1 MGAKEKS
8 YNREKSVNKFVLVI
22 ITVIDSFLFFGYMSD
37 HLQGRIS
44 FAFALTV
51 DLAVLISL
59 ILSYA
64 VFFKKRDSKYFK
76 HVSVTG
82 YMAVYALVLLG
93 AQNDLVFA
101 AVFPLTVIYIL
112 YFDYNLILRIAIVF
126 SAINVVDLA
135 IMLLVKKQ
143 MHSGN
148 PIDSSSVLLQGA
160 TVIVYLIVLCGT
172 TKISNKNNSLKIS
185 GLKEEQEKSAQ
196 MLEDILN
203 VIEVV
208 KHNSANAEEYIQ
220 VLHQN
225 VSSTEAALDDIAQGN
240 SNNAASI
247 EQQTIMT
254 GNIQNMILETKKMS
268 DDMLELAKESGEAVD
283 GGQQSVDDLQR
294 QSERTKEANEKVVFS
309 VTQLIQN
316 AKDVEAITEQIFAI
330 SSQTNLLAL
339 NASIESARAGEAGR
353 GFAVVAEE
361 IRVLADETRKLTEGI
376 QKIVQELQKNAD
388 MAKDTVDNVME
399 AASAERGLI
408 RNTEEQFSGI
418 GSRMTG
424 LNENVQEI
432 YQKIE
437 EILNS
442 NQVIVDSINQI
453 SAVSQEVFASTQQA
467 VELGEDTEQQAER
480 VRECMD
486 ELKRTVT
493 SIDKYIQ

>member
-1 MGAKEKS
+1 MRTKEKD
-8 YNREKSVNKFVLVI
+8 YNREKTVNKFVLVI
-22 ITVIDSFLFFGYMSD
+22 ITIIDSFLFFGYMSD

-44 FAFALTV
+44 FTFAFMV
-51 DLAVLISL
+51 DFAVLVSL

-64 VFFKKRDSKYFK
+64 VYLKKRDSKYFK
-76 HVSVTG
+76 HVSVIG

-126 SAINVVDLA
+126 SAINIVDLTNL
-135 IMLLVKKQ
+135 LLVKKQ

-148 PIDSSSVLLQGA
+148 AIDSSSVLLQGA

-172 TKISNKNNSLKIS
+172 TKISNKNNSMKIS

-196 MLEDILN
+196 MLEDILK

-208 KHNSANAEEYIQ
+208 KQNSANAEEYIK

-225 VSSTEAALDDIAQGN
+225 VSSTELALDDIAQGN
-240 SNNAASI
+240 SNNASSI

-254 GNIQNMILETKKMS
+254 GNIQSMILETKQMS
-268 DDMLELAKESGEAVD
+268 DVMLELAEQSGDAVN
-283 GGQQSVDDLQR
+283 GGQKSVDDLQR
-294 QSERTKEANEKVVFS
+294 QSQRTKEANEKVVSS

-361 IRVLADETRKLTEGI
+361 IRVLADETRKLTEEI
-376 QKIVQELQKNAD
+376 QKIVTELRQNAD
-388 MAKDTVDNVME
+388 IAKNTVDNVME
-399 AASAERGLI
+399 AASAERELI
-408 RNTEEQFSGI
+408 HDTEERFSGI
-418 GSRMTG
+418 GSRMAG

-432 YQKIE
+432 YRKIE
-437 EILNS
+437 EILTS

-467 VELGEDTEQQAER
+467 VELGEDTGQQAEK
-480 VRECMD
+480 VKECMD
-486 ELKRTVT
+486 ELKHTVT